1 MRAIAKE
8 FWDVYVHFQ
17 NCVDDKTNEK
27 LQNELS
33 KEIEEVNCHRNE
45 VNKLKFDDGYTDFEL
60 LGGIFNN
67 NEILE
72 NYIQELK
79 ECNTEGYPL
88 NVYCPMLK
96 SVEELVEKFY
106 NISLCL
112 TLSTQ

>member
-33 KEIEEVNCHRNE
+33 KKIEEVDCHRNE
-45 VNKLKFDDGYTDFEL
+45 VNKLKFDDGYTDCEL
-60 LGGIFNN
+60 LGGIFHNI
-67 NEILE
+67 EILE

-96 SVEELVEKFY
+96 SVEELLKSFT
-106 NISLCL
+106 ISR
-112 TLSTQ
+112 SV